1 MDEYLPTQVGTSGHK
16 QVPHRKRR
24 GPRRAAKDSERPGR
38 TASRVGIVALIV
50 ALSPMSRSKRP
61 HSTFEA
67 DLYNEAAMHV
77 AFGTPLPPLDPN
89 VRDDGSYVPVYK
101 QEVRDDRGRRRLH
114 GAFTGGWSA
123 GYFNTVGSKE
133 GWTPSTFVSSRTN
146 RRTTNLDTAHHRA
159 EDYMDD
165 EDLAD
170 AAAARQIRTT
180 DPFAGFGASG
190 QSGGHSGGLAGLMRT
205 QGDTMGYKLLR
216 KMGWKDGQGIGPKV
230 RRKARLD
237 VSGSNRSTESEE
249 THLFAPVDVD
259 MIAFSRKADRRGLG
273 YQGEA
278 RLSQSSG
285 SGKGR
290 MHRIGSGGYGSDEEG
305 GKFTSGPRPSLGMPC
320 KKQGQAQHGGFGV
333 GILND
338 TGSDEDNPYEMGPHI
353 SYNRVLGGDKAKKK
367 KKKKQP
373 ATKTVSANPTLRVK
387 PIFISKS
394 GPSGDHVQTSCLD
407 GNPPLNG
414 FVVGHI
420 SEPQPSRQSR
430 SSYPP
435 PDIPPGWVSV
445 KQRIYT
451 TEPTVYTP
459 AAAAAK
465 AAQHDPRTRAAALG
479 ESALPGKSIFDYMSA
494 AARERLAAASGK
506 KNLPPAKGQLPPEH
520 ANPSEQRLQDGLQS
534 IPSLAKETAI
544 AAMSRGA
551 GAGGPYAND
560 EAKRARYRLY
570 LQRAAGFGGTPL
582 VKPPGVT
589 SGDYIKEIEEFYEC
603 AQLFKPMTG
612 FMATRFTTASTES
625 TVPAGLG
632 PSSDS
637 NVQQLSKPAD
647 AAEEAAK
654 MGMYGRLTRLTEEFF
669 PTRLLCKRFNVR
681 PPVHV
686 KLDSNPGGVSEIPG
700 LHNALPA
707 VVDATKLSSSF
718 GMDTQE
724 TGNLP
729 GPEVAMVLPKS
740 TDEASSKAG
749 REVVEASRPSDEVFK
764 AIFGDSSDEDE

>member
-1 MDEYLPTQVGTSGHK
+1 
-16 QVPHRKRR
+16 
-24 GPRRAAKDSERPGR
+24 
-38 TASRVGIVALIV
+38 
-50 ALSPMSRSKRP
+50 MSRRKRP
-61 HSTFEA
+61 HATFEA
-67 DLYNEAAMHV
+67 DLYNEAAVHV
-77 AFGTPLPPLDPN
+77 AFGTPLPLLDPD
-89 VRDDGSYVPVYK
+89 VRDDGSYIPVYK

-146 RRTTNLDTAHHRA
+146 RRMTNLDTSHHRP

-170 AAAARQIRTT
+170 AAAAQQIRTT
-180 DPFAGFGASG
+180 DPFAALGASG
-190 QSGGHSGGLAGLMRT
+190 QGRCHPAGLAGLIRT
-205 QGDTMGYKLLR
+205 QGDTMGLKLLR

-237 VSGSNRSTESEE
+237 ISASNQSTASEE
-249 THLFAPVDVD
+249 THLFAPGDVD
-259 MIAFSRKADRRGLG
+259 MITFSRKADRRGLG

-278 RLSQSSG
+278 RLPQSSG
-285 SGKGR
+285 SGTDR
-290 MHRIGSGGYGSDEEG
+290 IHRIGSGGVDFDEEEYSSA
-305 GKFTSGPRPSLGMPC
+305 SGPRPSPGIPG
-320 KKQGQAQHGGFGV
+320 KKRGQAQHGGIGV
-333 GILND
+333 GVLND
-338 TGSDEDNPYEMGPHI
+338 TGSDEDDPYEMGPHI

-367 KKKKQP
+367 KKQP
-373 ATKTVSANPTLRVK
+373 AAKTVSANPTLRVK

-394 GPSGDHVQTSCLD
+394 GLVGDHVQTNCLD
-407 GNPPLNG
+407 GKPPLNG
-414 FVVGHI
+414 FVAGHI
-420 SEPQPSRQSR
+420 SEPHVFRQSL

-445 KQRIYT
+445 KRRIDT
-451 TEPTVYTP
+451 DKRTVYTP
-459 AAAAAK
+459 AADAAR

-479 ESALPGKSIFDYMSA
+479 ESTLPGKSIFDYMSA
-494 AARERLAAASGK
+494 AARERLAAASGR
-506 KNLPPAKGQLPPEH
+506 KNLPPAKGELLPEH
-520 ANPSEQRLQDGLQS
+520 AKPSEQRLQDRLQS

-570 LQRAAGFGGTPL
+570 LQRAAGFGGTSL

-589 SGDYIKEIEEFYEC
+589 NDDYVKEIEEFYEC

-625 TVPAGLG
+625 TVPTGSG
-632 PSSDS
+632 SSSDS
-637 NVQQLSKPAD
+637 NVQQISKPAD
-647 AAEEAAK
+647 PAEEAAK
-654 MGMYGRLTRLTEEFF
+654 MGMYGRMTRLTEEFF

-681 PPVHV
+681 PPAHTL
-686 KLDSNPGGVSEIPG
+686 LDSNPGAPSETRG

-707 VVDATKLSSSF
+707 RVDATKPSSSF
-718 GMDTQE
+718 GVVTHA
-724 TGNLP
+724 TGDFS
-729 GPEVAMVLPKS
+729 GPDVAKVLSKS
-740 TDEASSKAG
+740 TDEVSKAG
-749 REVVEASRPSDEVFK
+749 CEIIVEASRPSDEVFK